1 MAVKRLIETFVPE
14 NYKIFLD
21 IDRKTKKIKGQVAI
35 TGEAKDSVI
44 AFHAKGLHFS
54 KVRAFSVD
62 TNFIEN
68 EEDEEIVVK
77 IGETGR
83 VTVSFEYEAE
93 LTDNMMGIYPSYY
106 EVNGEKKMLIG
117 TQFESHFA
125 RQAFPSI
132 DEPEA
137 KATFDLSVKFD
148 EEEGDII
155 VSNMPE
161 LLNINGIHVFERTV
175 KMSSYLL
182 AFVFGE
188 LQFKKGKT
196 NNKIKKLNPDY
207 VFIESEQDIL
217 SDRHWKTMAEKRQV
231 IIVLTSYKDEIFNED
246 GFRHCQALNRI
257 L

>member
-1 MAVKRLIETFVPE
+1 MAK
-14 NYKIFLD
+14 
-21 IDRKTKKIKGQVAI
+21 
-35 TGEAKDSVI
+35 
-44 AFHAKGLHFS
+44 
-54 KVRAFSVD
+54 
-62 TNFIEN
+62 
-68 EEDEEIVVK
+68 
-77 IGETGR
+77 
-83 VTVSFEYEAE
+83 
-93 LTDNMMGIYPSYY
+93 
-106 EVNGEKKMLIG
+106 KKMLIG

-188 LQFKKGKT
+188 LQFKK
-196 NNKIKKLNPDY
+196 
-207 VFIESEQDIL
+207 
-217 SDRHWKTMAEKRQV
+217 EKQNL
-231 IIVLTSYKDEIFNED
+231 VLK
-246 GFRHCQALNRI
+246 
-257 L
+257 